1 MTQQVAEP
9 GADSAVVE
17 AFGVGT
23 PPVEDGA
30 EVVEQDQ
37 AQVAEDVPLEEL
49 PAAWQEEVRRLRREN
64 ATQRVARRD
73 AQRGT
78 REQGDGEDKA
88 PSAQAIRAAEE
99 RGRKAAQ
106 LENGVRLAGAE
117 IRASLVGA
125 MTEDQATDIID
136 DLDLSRYVTDEGDVD
151 REAVKHLRDKFVSI
165 LGKKT
170 TPRPG
175 HGQRQGAPS
184 QKSNA
189 DLFGDWLNGS
199 S

>member
-1 MTQQVAEP
+1 MTQQVAES
-9 GADSAVVE
+9 GADSAVAE

-23 PPVEDGA
+23 PPVEEGA
-30 EVVEQDQ
+30 EGVEQDQ

-73 AQRGT
+73 AQRST

-88 PSAQAIRAAEE
+88 PSAQALRAAED
-99 RGRKAAQ
+99 RGRKAAL
-106 LENGVRLAGAE
+106 LESGVRLAGAE

-199 S
+199 

>member
-1 MTQQVAEP
+1 
-9 GADSAVVE
+9 
-17 AFGVGT
+17 
-23 PPVEDGA
+23 
-30 EVVEQDQ
+30 
-37 AQVAEDVPLEEL
+37 
-49 PAAWQEEVRRLRREN
+49 LRNYR
-64 ATQRVARRD
+64 
-73 AQRGT
+73 
-78 REQGDGEDKA
+78 
-88 PSAQAIRAAEE
+88 
-99 RGRKAAQ
+99 
-106 LENGVRLAGAE
+106 
-117 IRASLVGA
+117 
-125 MTEDQATDIID
+125 ATDIID

-199 S
+199 

>member
-9 GADSAVVE
+9 GADSAVAE

-23 PPVEDGA
+23 PPAEDEGA
-30 EVVEQDQ
+30 EQQ

-64 ATQRVARRD
+64 ASQRVARRD
-73 AQRGT
+73 AQRST
-78 REQGDGEDKA
+78 QQQGDGEA

-117 IRASLVGA
+117 IRAALVGA
-125 MTEDQATDIID
+125 MTEEQVTDIID
-136 DLDLSRYVTDEGDVD
+136 DLNLSRYVTDEGEVD
-151 REAVKHLRDKFVSI
+151 REAVTHLRDKFTSI

-189 DLFGDWLNGS
+189 DLFGDWLNSAG
-199 S
+199 